1 MAEQKVK
8 RNLQQLETFSN
19 HEPKRV
25 PSKRQYRHVCNVLKL
40 YIVDSVF
47 MTFLQTWRLHDATTY
62 ISLLAICR

>member
-1 MAEQKVK
+1 MPEQKVK

-25 PSKRQYRHVCNVLKL
+25 SSKRQYRHVCNVLKL

-47 MTFLQTWRLHDATTY
+47 MRFLQ
-62 ISLLAICR
+62 